1 MIIAG
6 DRYVLTEKEINMYAI
21 EMVLH
26 IKRLQTSDFGGYKC
40 ISKNSIG
47 DTEGTIRLYGKA
59 CYTFSKIFINLG
71 IAQLL
76 ISLKLCLLEMER
88 PGRKGHMD
96 EDLNDVTVGSFLPI
110 IYSQKRG

>member
-26 IKRLQTSDFGGYKC
+26 IKRLQSSDFGGYKC

-47 DTEGTIRLYGKA
+47 DTEGTIRLYGMWFPRA
-59 CYTFSKIFINLG
+59 FELSP
-71 IAQLL
+71 LL
-76 ISLKLCLLEMER
+76 EFCSSFFFDCLLFVV
-88 PGRKGHMD
+88 
-96 EDLNDVTVGSFLPI
+96 LSFLVDPVTLFPV
-110 IYSQKRG
+110 QKWRDRARKVIWTRISMM

>member
-59 CYTFSKIFINLG
+59 YYTFSKISINLG
-71 IAQLL
+71 IAQTFDL
-76 ISLKLCLLEMER
+76 IKIMSSRNGE
-88 PGRKGHMD
+88 
-96 EDLNDVTVGSFLPI
+96 TW
-110 IYSQKRG
+110 